1 MINNI
6 LMSLYSILPNEEK
19 NEFYYF
25 KQADNYLSALLPYKL
40 TDITNVDNFLITTGT
55 INIKYDILNINQL
68 MNTSYIAL
76 TYTSEN
82 NLKTYQFYKVLTKE
96 IRKEYCVF
104 SVEKDLWANGLCQN
118 AMFDSCK
125 VLRCNRNIGTG
136 VFDNV
141 NNLKSNVPIYTMYD
155 SAEHT
160 PITDLAFIVECVTK
174 VNNSTIFQTQVSTS
188 THLYLCDFPLQE
200 SEFPTIDA
208 MISYIQRIFA
218 MQNPNRTEDS
228 ESNIIKCFIIEKKYI
243 NYDASKNNYVYLKFG
258 QDENLKMKGYP
269 LIGGLKDTNIILSN
283 LNNNYKNYFGTKGKY
298 LLINNKNTSQK
309 IIFRTITS
317 NDDLSLQLIYEDNIL
332 DITDQ
337 FLISLTTNDGNL
349 TTQQEIQKNLKQIA
363 NVASG
368 AFQIIAGGAGLISG
382 ASPIAG
388 SAAIVTGASQI
399 AGSFT
404 QSLSQGINTSK
415 STSGDGYVNFIN
427 NDILIYS
434 KPFYIISYESL
445 FDETE
450 NAKKKGINF
459 NSFIDF
465 DTIFTKDYIIENTGK
480 TFIQAVVNLP
490 NVDIENKVY
499 IESLLQNG
507 IYIKAV

>member
-40 TDITNVDNFLITTGT
+40 TDITNVENFLIITGT
-55 INIKYDILNINQL
+55 INIKYNILNINQL
-68 MNTSYIAL
+68 MNTSYISL

-82 NLKTYQFYKVLTKE
+82 DLKTYQFYKVLTKE

-155 SAEHT
+155 SAENT

-174 VNNSTIFQTQVSTS
+174 VNNSTIFQTQISTS

-200 SEFPTIDA
+200 SEFPSIDA
-208 MISYIQRIFA
+208 MISYIQEIFA
-218 MQNPNRTEDS
+218 LKYPNRPEEA

-243 NYDASKNNYVYLKFG
+243 NCDTSKNNYVYLKFG
-258 QDENLKMKGYP
+258 PDENLKMKGYP

-298 LLINNKNTSQK
+298 LLINNKNASQK

-317 NDDLSLQLIYEDNIL
+317 NDDLSMQLIYEDNIL

-368 AFQIIAGGAGLISG
+368 IFQISAGGAGL
-382 ASPIAG
+382 
-388 SAAIVTGASQI
+388 VTGAAQI

-404 QSLSQGINTSK
+404 QSLNQGINASK

-465 DTIFTKDYIIENTGK
+465 DSIFTKDYIVENTDK
-480 TFIQAVVNLP
+480 TFIQAIVNLP
-490 NVDIENKVY
+490 NVDIENKTY

>member
-68 MNTSYIAL
+68 MNTSYVSL

-82 NLKTYQFYKVLTKE
+82 DLKTYQFYKVLTKE

-118 AMFDSCK
+118 AMFDYCN

-141 NNLKSNVPIYTMYD
+141 NNLKSVTPLLIELDTQ
-155 SAEHT
+155 AEK
-160 PITDLAFIVECVTK
+160 PLTDLVVIFKAVQKI
-174 VNNSTIFQTQVSTS
+174 NNSTLFTTNVSTS
-188 THLYLCDFPLQE
+188 TDLYLYEFTSNDFSIKAVLEKIAGIYKAKKSGSTQE
-200 SEFPTIDA
+200 IEL
-208 MISYIQRIFA
+208 
-218 MQNPNRTEDS
+218 NLLE
-228 ESNIIKCFIIEKKYI
+228 CWLIEKKYI
-243 NYDASKNNYVYLKFG
+243 NFTSFGENWYNFYSKTLTGAEVTFYTSPIDNG
-258 QDENLKMKGYP
+258 
-269 LIGGLKDTNIILSN
+269 IKDTYIA
-283 LNNNYKNYFGTKGKY
+283 LNNLGINYKNFVGTKNQK
-298 LLINNKNTSQK
+298 IEIKNKNTIQEITIK
-309 IIFRTITS
+309 TITQ
-317 NDDLSLQLIYEDNIL
+317 NDDFKIVLIYENNEIDLTN
-332 DITDQ
+332 Q
-337 FLISLTTNDGNL
+337 FAISLTTNDANL
-349 TTQQEIQKNLKQIA
+349 TSLQQTQQNLKQIA
-363 NVASG
+363 NIIGGVFQVQSG
-368 AFQIIAGGAGLISG
+368 GVGLISG
-382 ASPIAG
+382 TASISQNLLQNASPNASISQTVKG
-388 SAAIVTGASQI
+388 DGLVT
-399 AGSFT
+399 FENEE
-404 QSLSQGINTSK
+404 INT
-415 STSGDGYVNFIN
+415 YN
-427 NDILIYS
+427 
-434 KPFYIISYESL
+434 KPFYITAFYSL

-465 DTIFTKDYIIENTGK
+465 DSIFTKDYIVENTDK

-490 NVDIENKVY
+490 NIDIENKTY

>member
-68 MNTSYIAL
+68 MNTSYISL

-82 NLKTYQFYKVLTKE
+82 DLKTYQFYKVLTKE

-141 NNLKSNVPIYTMYD
+141 NNLKSNVPIYTLYD

-174 VNNSTIFQTQVSTS
+174 ANNSTIFQTQVSTA
-188 THLYLCDFPLQE
+188 THLYLCDFPFQE
-200 SEFPTIDA
+200 SEFPSIDA

-218 MQNPNRTEDS
+218 LQIPSRTEDS

-243 NYDASKNNYVYLKFG
+243 NYDTSKNNFVYLKFG
-258 QDENLKMKGYP
+258 QDENYKMKGYP

-283 LNNNYKNYFGTKGKY
+283 LNNNYKNYFGTKGKNIF
-298 LLINNKNTSQK
+298 INNKNASQK

-317 NDDLSLQLIYEDNIL
+317 NDELSMQLIYEDSIL

-363 NVASG
+363 NIASG
-368 AFQIIAGGAGLISG
+368 VFQISAGGAGL
-382 ASPIAG
+382 
-388 SAAIVTGASQI
+388 VTGAAQI
-399 AGSFT
+399 AGSFA
-404 QSLSQGINTSK
+404 QSLNPGINTSNT
-415 STSGDGYVNFIN
+415 TSGDGYVNFIN

-445 FDETE
+445 FNETE

-465 DTIFTKDYIIENTGK
+465 DTIFTKDYIIENTDK
-480 TFIQAVVNLP
+480 TFIQAIVNLP
-490 NVDIENKVY
+490 NVDIENKTY

>member
-68 MNTSYIAL
+68 MNTSYISL

-82 NLKTYQFYKVLTKE
+82 DLKTYQFYKVLIKE

-118 AMFDSCK
+118 SMFDYCN

-155 SAEHT
+155 SAENT
-160 PITDLAFIVECVTK
+160 PVTDLAFIVECVTK

-200 SEFPTIDA
+200 SEFPSIDA
-208 MISYIQRIFA
+208 MISYIQEIFA
-218 MQNPNRTEDS
+218 LKYPNRPEEA

-243 NYDASKNNYVYLKFG
+243 NCDTSKNNYVYLKFG
-258 QDENLKMKGYP
+258 PDENLKMKGYP

-283 LNNNYKNYFGTKGKY
+283 LNNNYKNYFGTKGKNIF
-298 LLINNKNTSQK
+298 INNKNASQK

-317 NDDLSLQLIYEDNIL
+317 NDDLSMQLIYEDNIL

-368 AFQIIAGGAGLISG
+368 IFQISAGGAGL
-382 ASPIAG
+382 
-388 SAAIVTGASQI
+388 VTGAAQI
-399 AGSFT
+399 AGSFA
-404 QSLSQGINTSK
+404 QSLNPGINTSK
-415 STSGDGYVNFIN
+415 TTSGDGYVNFIN

-450 NAKKKGINF
+450 NAKKKGLNF

-465 DTIFTKDYIIENTGK
+465 DSIFTKDYIVENTDK

-490 NVDIENKVY
+490 NVDIENKTY

>member
-40 TDITNVDNFLITTGT
+40 TDIANVDNFLITTGT

-82 NLKTYQFYKVLTKE
+82 DLKTYQFYKVLTKE
-96 IRKEYCVF
+96 IRKEYCIF

-118 AMFDSCK
+118 AMFDYCN

-141 NNLKSNVPIYTMYD
+141 NNLKSV
-155 SAEHT
+155 T
-160 PITDLAFIVECVTK
+160 PLLIELDTQTEKPLSDLVVIFKAVQKI
-174 VNNSTIFQTQVSTS
+174 NNSTLFTTNVSTS
-188 THLYLCDFPLQE
+188 TNLYLYEFTSNDFSIKSVLEKIAGIYKAKKSGSTQE
-200 SEFPTIDA
+200 IELNLSE
-208 MISYIQRIFA
+208 
-218 MQNPNRTEDS
+218 
-228 ESNIIKCFIIEKKYI
+228 CWLIEKKYI
-243 NYDASKNNYVYLKFG
+243 NFTSFGENWYNFYSKTLTGAEITFYTSPIDNG
-258 QDENLKMKGYP
+258 
-269 LIGGLKDTNIILSN
+269 IKDTYLT
-283 LNNNYKNYFGTKGKY
+283 LNNLGINYKNFVGTKNQK
-298 LLINNKNTSQK
+298 IEIKNKNTIQEITIK
-309 IIFRTITS
+309 TITQ
-317 NDDLSLQLIYEDNIL
+317 NDDFKVVLIYENNEIDL
-332 DITDQ
+332 TSQ
-337 FLISLTTNDGNL
+337 FVISLTTNDGNL
-349 TTQQEIQKNLKQIA
+349 TNLQQTQQNLKQIA
-363 NVASG
+363 NIIGGVFQVQSG
-368 AFQIIAGGAGLISG
+368 GVGLISG
-382 ASPIAG
+382 TASISQNLLQNANPNASISQTVKG
-388 SAAIVTGASQI
+388 DGLVT
-399 AGSFT
+399 FENEE
-404 QSLSQGINTSK
+404 INT
-415 STSGDGYVNFIN
+415 YN
-427 NDILIYS
+427 
-434 KPFYIISYESL
+434 KPFYITAFFSL

-465 DTIFTKDYIIENTGK
+465 NTIFTKDYIIENTDK

-490 NVDIENKVY
+490 NVDIENKTY

>member
-55 INIKYDILNINQL
+55 INIKYDVLNINQL

-118 AMFDSCK
+118 AMFDYCN

-188 THLYLCDFPLQE
+188 THLYLCDFPFQE
-200 SEFPTIDA
+200 SEFPTIDT
-208 MISYIQRIFA
+208 MILYIQRIFA
-218 MQNPNRTEDS
+218 LQIPTRTEDS

-243 NYDASKNNYVYLKFG
+243 NYDTSKNNFIYLKFG
-258 QDENLKMKGYP
+258 QDENYKMKGYP

-283 LNNNYKNYFGTKGKY
+283 LNNNYKNYFGTKGKNIF
-298 LLINNKNTSQK
+298 INNKNASQK

-317 NDDLSLQLIYEDNIL
+317 NDELSMQLIYEDSIL

-349 TTQQEIQKNLKQIA
+349 TTQQEIQQNLK
-363 NVASG
+363 
-368 AFQIIAGGAGLISG
+368 
-382 ASPIAG
+382 
-388 SAAIVTGASQI
+388 
-399 AGSFT
+399 
-404 QSLSQGINTSK
+404 
-415 STSGDGYVNFIN
+415 
-427 NDILIYS
+427 
-434 KPFYIISYESL
+434 
-445 FDETE
+445 
-450 NAKKKGINF
+450 
-459 NSFIDF
+459 
-465 DTIFTKDYIIENTGK
+465 
-480 TFIQAVVNLP
+480 
-490 NVDIENKVY
+490 
-499 IESLLQNG
+499 
-507 IYIKAV
+507 

>member
-82 NLKTYQFYKVLTKE
+82 DLKTYQFYKVLTKE

-118 AMFDSCK
+118 AMFDYCN

-141 NNLKSNVPIYTMYD
+141 KNLKSNVPIYTMYD
-155 SAEHT
+155 SAENT
-160 PITDLAFIVECVTK
+160 PVTDLAFIVECVTK
-174 VNNSTIFQTQVSTS
+174 RNDSTILVSKVTTATRLLIVDPLLIPAS
-188 THLYLCDFPLQE
+188 PTGNGPTFSEIVTKIQNVFASHIIDFTKELE
-200 SEFPTIDA
+200 T
-208 MISYIQRIFA
+208 
-218 MQNPNRTEDS
+218 
-228 ESNIIKCFIIEKKYI
+228 NIVKCYVIEKKYI
-243 NYDASKNNYVYLKFG
+243 NYTYSTVYGELIYGKGENQSLKV
-258 QDENLKMKGYP
+258 YP
-269 LIGGLKDTNIILSN
+269 IKSGFKDNIIELSN

-298 LLINNKNTSQK
+298 ILINNKNESQK
-309 IIFRTITS
+309 IILKTIAG
-317 NDDLSLQLIYEDNIL
+317 NDDISIQLLYEDSIL

-337 FLISLTTNDGNL
+337 FLIGLTTNDANL

-368 AFQIIAGGAGLISG
+368 IFQISAGGVGL
-382 ASPIAG
+382 
-388 SAAIVTGASQI
+388 VTGTAQI
-399 AGSFT
+399 AGSFA
-404 QSLSQGINTSK
+404 QSLNPGINTSK
-415 STSGDGYVNFIN
+415 TTTGDGYSNFIN
-427 NDILIYS
+427 NSSVFFYS
-434 KPFYIISYESL
+434 KPFYIVSYESL

-465 DTIFTKDYIIENTGK
+465 DTIFTKDYIVENTDK
-480 TFIQAVVNLP
+480 TFIQAIVNLP
-490 NVDIENKVY
+490 NVDIENKTY